1 VFDRVPEQV
10 LEHLV
15 QPTRVR
21 THCQVRL
28 HPQSRPVGHDVPPA
42 GVGRLGDIHRLGF
55 AGALPLGR
63 EGHYIVDRR
72 LDRARPALELL
83 LGVVPPDRVPDSVGE
98 EFALFGAR
106 LLLEVVG
113 RPRGDGL
120 ACDLLRPAAGIEDE
134 RQVRM
139 VRPDGSAELDPV
151 PSGHLV
157 VGDDAVDRPVTE
169 HPLARIRTVCGS
181 DVEPVVDAGEK

>member
-1 VFDRVPEQV
+1 VAPSSSRGRFDARDLEPRPAAIAVDHADLPPVCVRDLPDDAQPVAGSSLRGGVPRLEHPAAVLTRHVGSVVGHVEPTLARPDRHGQVAALGPPVGGHRRPFASVFDRVPEQV

-63 EGHYIVDRR
+63 EGH
-72 LDRARPALELL
+72 
-83 LGVVPPDRVPDSVGE
+83 
-98 EFALFGAR
+98 
-106 LLLEVVG
+106 
-113 RPRGDGL
+113 
-120 ACDLLRPAAGIEDE
+120 
-134 RQVRM
+134 
-139 VRPDGSAELDPV
+139 
-151 PSGHLV
+151 
-157 VGDDAVDRPVTE
+157 
-169 HPLARIRTVCGS
+169 
-181 DVEPVVDAGEK
+181 